1 MGFLAKREEW
11 VVEFKGPETTNET
24 KERMKTG
31 SELGLRMVGDSGKR
45 SERGKEKS
53 ETTRSS
59 VEERQWLSVVAVH
72 KGKSLTKEE
81 VQVPI
86 LETL

>member
-11 VVEFKGPETTNET
+11 VAECKGPETTNET
-24 KERMKTG
+24 KERMKTR

-53 ETTRSS
+53 ESAGSPVGRT
-59 VEERQWLSVVAVH
+59 SVVTAY
-72 KGKSLTKEE
+72 KGKSPTKEE
-81 VQVPI
+81 V
-86 LETL
+86 